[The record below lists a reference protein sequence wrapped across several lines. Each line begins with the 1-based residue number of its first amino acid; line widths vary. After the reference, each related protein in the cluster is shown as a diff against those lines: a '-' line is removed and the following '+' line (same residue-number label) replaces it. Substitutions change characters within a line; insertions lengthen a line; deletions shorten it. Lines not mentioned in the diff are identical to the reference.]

1 MEEVNL
7 KELDNES
14 LEELLALL
22 EGIDDALEKEVD
34 HCE

>member
-1 MEEVNL
+1 MEELDL

-22 EGIDDALEKEVD
+22 EGINDGLEEGAS
-34 HCE
+34 CE